1 MRREDLLGDFPN
13 PLDDPPF
20 NSLVPEAGLDRRGFI
35 AGVAWYGPFLPT
47 PPAMPHGFNAD
58 YRPSYRKNESED
70 AWKRAFAW
78 FKKHGVA

>member
-1 MRREDLLGDFPN
+1 MLVRREDLLGDFPN

-20 NSLVPEAGLDRRGFI
+20 NSLVPEAGLDRRGF
-35 AGVAWYGPFLPT
+35 
-47 PPAMPHGFNAD
+47 NAD

>member
-35 AGVAWYGPFLPT
+35 A
-47 PPAMPHGFNAD
+47 D